1 MGMRN
6 NFLNAYENTI
16 KAEAEAERIQHEKE
30 IQNTKQWL
38 DFINAGEGSKHEVSN
53 EVTANETK
61 PASNEASTISNTNEI
76 ETNKDIRYGNI
87 GLTQEQMTE
96 SFRAETFEE
105 SKSESEEN

>member
-30 IQNTKQWL
+30 MQKPKQL
-38 DFINAGEGSKHEVSN
+38 DFIGAGEGTKHEVAN
-53 EVTANETK
+53 EVTANETQ
-61 PASNEASTISNTNEI
+61 PASNEASSISDTNAI
-76 ETNKDIRYGNI
+76 KANKDIRFGNV
-87 GLTQEQMTE
+87 GLTQEQMSE